1 MSGARLDTADST
13 GPAGTAG
20 TAVRDLYWK
29 PWDAPGCEHVR
40 VTLKSE
46 TDDGDGADAEV
57 LAADAEVLVA
67 DGLVLLYRDGRALRC
82 HYRLA
87 ADALW
92 RARALDL
99 AVQSGGAAL
108 EERSLSLRGD
118 GAGRW
123 RVDGKRAAELDGCLD
138 LDIQVT
144 PFTNTLPIR
153 RLGLAAGEIADIRA
167 VYVPLPEL
175 APRPA
180 EQTYACLRPLG
191 LSGGLYRYES
201 RASGFGADLPVDS
214 GGFVVDYPDSFR
226 RIW

>member
-1 MSGARLDTADST
+1 VSGARLDTADST

-46 TDDGDGADAEV
+46 TDDGAGDGADAEV
-57 LAADAEVLVA
+57 LAADDEVLVA

-123 RVDGKRAAELDGCLD
+123 RVDGKRAAALAGGRDLLHQHPADSPPGAGRRRDRGHPRGLRSAARARAQAGRAELR
-138 LDIQVT
+138 
-144 PFTNTLPIR
+144 LP
-153 RLGLAAGEIADIRA
+153 APARA
-167 VYVPLPEL
+167 VRRPLPL
-175 APRPA
+175 RKPR
-180 EQTYACLRPLG
+180 ERLW
-191 LSGGLYRYES
+191 
-201 RASGFGADLPVDS
+201 
-214 GGFVVDYPDSFR
+214 R
-226 RIW
+226 RSAG

>member
-1 MSGARLDTADST
+1 VSGARLDTADPT
-13 GPAGTAG
+13 DPAGPAD

-46 TDDGDGADAEV
+46 ADAGTDGEPDDE
-57 LAADAEVLVA
+57 ALVA

-92 RARALDL
+92 RPRALDL

-108 EERSLSLRGD
+108 EERSLNLRGD
-118 GAGRW
+118 GVGRW
-123 RVDGKRAAELDGCLD
+123 RVDGARAPGLDGCLD

-153 RLGLAAGEIADIRA
+153 RLALAAGEIADIRA

-180 EQTYACLRPLG
+180 EQSYVCLRPLG